1 MISTPHWRNLESKY
15 ISLDEAWTHLKHVRG
30 TGETKLER
38 RAVMRYLQALQ
49 QVYEASQTA
58 VSLNQAKGNT

>member
-1 MISTPHWRNLESKY
+1 MLNQAW
-15 ISLDEAWTHLKHVRG
+15 DELKRARKVG
-30 TGETKLER
+30 DTQAER

-58 VSLNQAKGNT
+58 VSLN